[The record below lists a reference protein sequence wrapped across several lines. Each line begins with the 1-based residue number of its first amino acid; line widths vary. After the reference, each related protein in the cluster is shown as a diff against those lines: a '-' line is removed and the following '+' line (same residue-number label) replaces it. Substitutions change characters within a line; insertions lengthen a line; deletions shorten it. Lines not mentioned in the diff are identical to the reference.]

1 MDEKKAYSQRLVAAL
16 KKAGVTT
23 TSPTRLA
30 MEFNLHHRGRPVTPQ
45 GVHRWLLGSSIPS
58 QDKIRTLAEWLNISP
73 EWLRFG
79 GVEKKVA
86 EEKTT
91 ARRTIAPQL
100 LSDLADL
107 NDEHLTIVR
116 ELVCTLLRL
125 EGERR
130 SRP

>member
-1 MDEKKAYSQRLVAAL
+1 MDEKKACSQRLIAAL
-16 KKAGVTT
+16 KKAGVTA

-30 MEFNLHHRGRPVTPQ
+30 MEFNLHHRGRPVTTQ

-58 QDKIRTLAEWLNISP
+58 QDKIRTLAEWLNVSP

-79 GVEKKVA
+79 DGGKKVT
-86 EEKTT
+86 EEKS
-91 ARRTIAPQL
+91 AGRRTIAPQL
-100 LSDLADL
+100 LHDLANL

-116 ELVCTLLRL
+116 ELVSTLLRL
-125 EGERR
+125 EGEQR